1 MKIKLNNCNNNQIDE
16 RLKDCQDFQEK
27 LTK

>member
-1 MKIKLNNCNNNQIDE
+1 MKIKLNNCNNNPIDE